1 VYGWVSDDGI
11 KTDFRRDGRETV
23 TFEDEDIFDF
33 IQFRI
38 APRQSNSPF
47 IDVYHPDFQLRE
59 SCSDSDAD
67 GTVTAAP
74 IKDFPFFGQL
84 NLFNQAPSAHVHIV
98 LSEDASVGL
107 KDELAPSE
115 NGSDTLDFTSGLW
128 FLGKVM
134 FPLVFP
140 TLTQHFSVT
149 CCFEFDGLLLAPLY
163 HATFCRSID
172 ETLKKWQI
180 DSEPFTGRR
189 SKLAA
194 QERDRE
200 KEREKFRLYR
210 KTKDERLREEL
221 ISEYRPLAEYLARQF
236 ADSGEPLEDLI
247 QYALIGLI
255 KAIEGYD
262 PDRGVEF
269 TTYAWYQIRGEIS
282 HYLRDQGKL
291 ISEPAWLQEA
301 RIKIERARNKLR
313 QTLKR
318 EPTFEELVQESGLK
332 PEVVRRVLE
341 TEQLFKVTPL
351 DETSEE
357 EEEGVTDLE
366 RLVVEDEQVDIEQ
379 RYLVRRAVE
388 QLPELHRKVIEWL
401 FWEDLTMTEIARLLG
416 VSVTYVSY
424 LYRQAIGNLRRI
436 LGVSSSEPPRRKKR
450 HRKKSGEQEP

>member
-1 VYGWVSDDGI
+1 
-11 KTDFRRDGRETV
+11 
-23 TFEDEDIFDF
+23 
-33 IQFRI
+33 
-38 APRQSNSPF
+38 
-47 IDVYHPDFQLRE
+47 
-59 SCSDSDAD
+59 
-67 GTVTAAP
+67 
-74 IKDFPFFGQL
+74 
-84 NLFNQAPSAHVHIV
+84 
-98 LSEDASVGL
+98 
-107 KDELAPSE
+107 
-115 NGSDTLDFTSGLW
+115 
-128 FLGKVM
+128 M

-149 CCFEFDGLLLAPLY
+149 CCFEFDGLLLASLY

-236 ADSGEPLEDLI
+236 VDSGEPLEDLI

-318 EPTFEELVQESGLK
+318 EPIFEELVQETGLR

-341 TEQLFKVTPL
+341 TEQLFKVAPL
-351 DETSEE
+351 DETPEE

-436 LGVSSSEPPRRKKR
+436 LGVSSSEPPGRKKR
-450 HRKKSGEQEP
+450 RQKKSEEQS